1 MRLTT
6 ILASLTFASSEVSLE
21 GIDPWKDKE
30 IAIKRLNEFQREYRA
45 NLNLDPDNL
54 VSDLGKTQKWQ
65 MTILK
70 KSIEIS
76 RKMILDYQKRAD
88 YYGSVNIPMSC
99 HGTQELK
106 PPKSTVGEKFF
117 QTSNCDEFVFAKEL
131 ADNMI
136 AWSNTFNTCA
146 HKFHDDTWKI
156 KHPGVHQRIIK
167 RIRKIIDKLA
177 TKLNCV
183 WISFYHFIIKLT
195 SVCFYFFQ
203 KVGH

>member
-1 MRLTT
+1 MGSTKMRLTT

-45 NLNLDPDNL
+45 NLNLDPDDL

-65 MTILK
+65 MKILK
-70 KSIEIS
+70 KSVEIS

-99 HGTQELK
+99 HGTQALK

-136 AWSNTFNTCA
+136 AWSNTFNTCTRNP
-146 HKFHDDTWKI
+146 KNPKKI
-156 KHPGVHQRIIK
+156 MRAGVHKRIIK
-167 RIRKIIDKLA
+167 RVRKIVNKLA
-177 TKLNCV
+177 TKLNCM
-183 WISFYHFIIKLT
+183 
-195 SVCFYFFQ
+195 
-203 KVGH
+203 